1 MGTATVEFFGVPRLR
16 AGVAAVTV
24 GAGPLRAVLAAAGR
38 ACPGV
43 AGLIPGGRPGPHVLV
58 SLDGERFVTD
68 PDEMIPAGTRLL
80 LLSADAGG

>member
-1 MGTATVEFFGVPRLR
+1 MGTVTVEFFGVPRLR

-24 GAGPLRAVLAAAGR
+24 AAGTLRSVLAAAAR

-43 AGLIPGGRPGPHVLV
+43 AALVLDGVPGPHILV

-68 PDEMIPAGTRLL
+68 PDEVIPAGARVL

>member
-24 GAGPLRAVLAAAGR
+24 PAGPLRSVLAAAVA
-38 ACPGV
+38 ACPGLG
-43 AGLIPGGRPGPHVLV
+43 ALISDGWPGPHVLV

-68 PDEMIPAGTRLL
+68 ADEVIAAGARVLV
-80 LLSADAGG
+80 LSADAGG